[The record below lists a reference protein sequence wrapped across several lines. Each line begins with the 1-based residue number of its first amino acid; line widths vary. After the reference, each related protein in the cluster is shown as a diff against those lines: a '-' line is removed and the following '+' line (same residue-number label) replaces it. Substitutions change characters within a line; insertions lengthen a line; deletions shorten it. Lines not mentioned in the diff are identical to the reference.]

1 MMSRA
6 VLGQP
11 SVIDA
16 AIAAESVLVL
26 LRKLV
31 EIVRFGLT
39 TSCLQSRRS
48 TN

>member
-1 MMSRA
+1 MILAIVS
-6 VLGQP
+6 
-11 SVIDA
+11 
-16 AIAAESVLVL
+16 AIAYILGRRCA

-31 EIVRFGLT
+31 EIVRFELT

>member
-1 MMSRA
+1 MA
-6 VLGQP
+6 VVRQP
-11 SVIDA
+11 SAIDA
-16 AIAAESVLVL
+16 AIAAESVFGS

-31 EIVRFGLT
+31 EIVRFELT